1 MAEQPP
7 NVLPSETVPGAE
19 PDDEL
24 DASIQA
30 DIDMTGTGNSNTMSF
45 DGAGD
50 GGPPGP
56 SVDPAAA
63 AADPR
68 LPTKKDANLREFLG
82 KMDDYAPIVS
92 FYSAQSLVFCEC
104 IRSIKGEAELHS

>member
-1 MAEQPP
+1 MAEQTP

-30 DIDMTGTGNSNTMSF
+30 DIDMSGAGNSNPMGF

-50 GGPPGP
+50 GRPPVP
-56 SVDPAAA
+56 SVEPATTTAE
-63 AADPR
+63 PR

-92 FYSAQSLVFCEC
+92 FCSAPSIASL
-104 IRSIKGEAELHS
+104 L